1 MKKFFASFFGIA
13 MIFAAV
19 MAFSS
24 CGNGGS
30 NEPVNPGNDTTP
42 TGPSRAMLIG
52 TWQAMAA
59 EEVIDTCVTDLTS
72 SIQVAT
78 PDVFKANSL
87 QIEDSLFSID
97 IVDLGCRFA
106 NNYEWDGETL
116 VVMDPNYDKF
126 TYRATID
133 RGRLRFCYYSKD
145 GIDRF
150 LVFKKT
156 N

>member
-1 MKKFFASFFGIA
+1 MKKYFIVFFSFVAMLSFF
-13 MIFAAV
+13 
-19 MAFSS
+19 S
-24 CGNGGS
+24 CGNNPQVEPPI
-30 NEPVNPGNDTTP
+30 NEPDN
-42 TGPSRAMLIG
+42 GPSRAMLIG

-72 SIQVAT
+72 SIQGAT

-106 NNYEWDGETL
+106 NNYEWDGDTL
-116 VVMDPNYDKF
+116 TVMDPNYDKF
-126 TYRATID
+126 VYKATIN

-145 GIDRF
+145 GIDHY
-150 LVFKKT
+150 LIFKKT